1 MRFRRLHTRVFG
13 PLRDRD
19 FDLDADVV
27 LVFGHNESGKSSFR
41 SALETIAYGFDP
53 AARDAHPLYR
63 WDGGSGGDLHLEAEL
78 ELDGGSA
85 LRVERVLQATGK
97 SRTAGAGEPF
107 EGKRGSNAALAPVRE
122 LPREVFRSLYS
133 LEAAQ
138 LEALRQGV
146 WEHVDDLLLP
156 EAAALDLRPVSEVR
170 EELRSEAQ
178 GIWRPDRRGEPE
190 VKRLRERLS
199 AARARA
205 DRAARAEQELRNARA
220 ERDERTR
227 TLAKLEDRRR
237 ALERERD
244 DSPYLEKLFELNRRK
259 RELGEPVDLTPLGEL
274 SLVAPQELGE
284 EVEDL
289 EASLRDP
296 AERLERPPER
306 LGERAEAV
314 LAVATDVELALARAA
329 EHAADRSRLDEIET
343 RAARVRDEALREL
356 GGVLAGPP
364 SEEALEVA
372 GAVPLEAMR
381 AAQARWAAGWEEH
394 ASSPGRAGAR
404 LRASAIAV
412 GALGLVL
419 AVSPWFGVGDSAVG
433 ALGGLLLFGVLLAGL
448 LGRRGAGRAS
458 GPTPVRPGEIGD
470 ALGGLSVSAG
480 LLARPADLQRLLDAL
495 ARVQASLAQAGEAR
509 ASAAALRRGMEARE
523 AEWGGLC
530 RRLGLDGE
538 GSGEQRLAR
547 LRAALA
553 GAREEEKRVERD
565 RAERGLAK
573 QAVDATT
580 PTLERKRD
588 HRRRVEQV
596 LTAAEPAAGN
606 LDEAYA
612 SVKRRMREAEFLRE
626 WEAQLRADT
635 RWSALSEDPRARAE
649 ELPGDAPWLPEIAA
663 RREEE
668 IAEREGEIAAA
679 NTRLGELSH
688 MLGGDE
694 GSQQAQAGDE
704 VCALEEEIRDAEQRR
719 DRLVLLESIL
729 ERAERDYREQHQ
741 PDVMRR
747 ASAYLERLT
756 RGRYS
761 RLDFLDGDD
770 GGLHVTCS
778 ALAEPV
784 RVGEPLSRGTLDQ
797 IFLCLRLG
805 LLDHLDG
812 DRERLPLV
820 LDDVLVRTDGTRRTQ
835 IYPLLAEVSRVRQLF
850 LLTCHEALA
859 DEAEGALKPRRID
872 LTG

>member
-1 MRFRRLHTRVFG
+1 VRFRRLHARVFG

-19 FDLDADVV
+19 FDLDADVI

-53 AARDAHPLYR
+53 AAREAHPLYR
-63 WDGGSGGDLHLEAEL
+63 WDGGSGGDLQLEAEL
-78 ELDGGSA
+78 ELDGGSV

-97 SRTAGAGEPF
+97 SRTAGVGEPF
-107 EGKRGSNAALAPVRE
+107 QGKRGSNAPLGPVGE
-122 LPREVFRSLYS
+122 LPRGVFRSLYS

-138 LEALRQGV
+138 LEALQRGV
-146 WEHVDDLLLP
+146 SKHVDDLLLP

-178 GIWRPDRRGEPE
+178 GIWRSDRRGEPE

-199 AARARA
+199 AARNRA
-205 DRAARAEQELRNARA
+205 DRAARAERELRDARA

-227 TLAKLEDRRR
+227 ALAGLEDRRR

-244 DSPYLEKLFELNRRK
+244 GAPYLEKLFELSQRRRK
-259 RELGEPVDLTPLGEL
+259 LGEPVDLTPLGEL
-274 SLVAPQELGE
+274 SLVAPEDLSD
-284 EVEDL
+284 EVEEL
-289 EASLRDP
+289 EASLREP
-296 AERLERPPER
+296 AARLERPPES
-306 LGERAEAV
+306 LGEREEAV
-314 LAVATDVELALARAA
+314 LAVAPDVELALASAA
-329 EHAADRSRLDEIET
+329 EHAADRSRLAEVEK
-343 RAARVRDEALREL
+343 RAARLRDEALREL

-364 SEEALEVA
+364 SAEALEVA

-381 AAQARWAAGWEEH
+381 AAQARWAANWEEH
-394 ASSPGRAGAR
+394 ASAPGTAGAR
-404 LRASAIAV
+404 LRAAALAAGV
-412 GALGLVL
+412 LGLVL
-419 AVSPWFGVGDSAVG
+419 AVLPWLGVVDPALGAVG
-433 ALGGLLLFGVLLAGL
+433 ALLLFGALLVR
-448 LGRRGAGRAS
+448 GRVTRDSGA
-458 GPTPVRPGEIGD
+458 PPVRPSEIDG
-470 ALGGLSVSAG
+470 ALEGLSVSAG
-480 LLARPADLQRLLDAL
+480 LLAGPADLQRLLDAL
-495 ARVQASLAQAGEAR
+495 ARVQASLAQAGEAG
-509 ASAAALRRGMEARE
+509 ASATALRRGLEGRE
-523 AEWGGLC
+523 VEWSELC
-530 RRLGLDGE
+530 RRLGLDME

-553 GAREEEKRVERD
+553 GAREAEKRVERD
-565 RAERGLAK
+565 RGERALAQ

-580 PTLERKRD
+580 PALERKGD
-588 HRRRVEQV
+588 HLRRVERT
-596 LTAAEPAAGN
+596 LAAAEPAAGSR
-606 LDEAYA
+606 DEAYA

-635 RWSALSEDPRARAE
+635 RWSALSGDPRARAE
-649 ELPGDAPWLPEIAA
+649 DLPEDAPWLPEIAA
-663 RREEE
+663 RREDE
-668 IAEREGEIAAA
+668 IAECEREIAAA

-688 MLGGDE
+688 MLGSDE

-704 VCALEEEIRDAEQRR
+704 VCALEEEIRGAEQRR
-719 DRLVLLESIL
+719 DRLALLESIL
-729 ERAERDYREQHQ
+729 QRAERDYREEHQ

-770 GGLHVTCS
+770 GGLHATCS
-778 ALAEPV
+778 GLAEPV
-784 RVGEPLSRGTLDQ
+784 PVGEPLSRGTLDQ

-805 LLDHLDG
+805 LLDHLDR

-820 LDDVLVRTDGTRRTQ
+820 LDDVLVRTDGPRRTE

-850 LLTCHEALA
+850 LLTCQEALA